1 MKLTL
6 SSILSGLASIAK
18 LNANFTAIANEFQD
32 KVLYRNNP
40 SGEPN
45 QMESNLDMNSNSIQ
59 NADTVYTQTLYIGGV
74 EVVAGSVSPV
84 PVTELGNGT
93 AAEPSLYF
101 TSDTDTGLYRVAAN
115 ELGFTVGGALVYT
128 VTSTGI
134 DATGKDLIID
144 DLTADDI
151 SFDAASGS
159 SVVTTGAGTFGGLL
173 TAQAGLTV
181 TGTVTLPAFAIPSAS
196 TATTQS
202 PGDNTTKV
210 ATTAFVTNAVTA
222 GGALR
227 QCKTF
232 TLSTASGVV
241 AQLTP
246 DGSTAQNTDGTP
258 VFAESFTPTAAD
270 SIIEVDVC
278 VNVSCGSGADPI
290 GIAVFKDST
299 ADTETAGGILANAS
313 IVMPCPIKLIE
324 TAGSTSARTYRVRV
338 GNYFAGRTV
347 YINRSG
353 TYAAPYGS
361 GKVISTM
368 TIREYAP

>member
-6 SSILSGLASIAK
+6 TSILSGLASIAK
-18 LNANFTAIANEFQD
+18 LNANFTAIASEFQD

-45 QMESNLDMNSNSIQ
+45 QMESDLDMNSNSIQ

-93 AAEPSLYF
+93 AAAPALYF
-101 TSDTDTGLYRVAAN
+101 TSDPDTGVYRVN
-115 ELGFTVGGALVYT
+115 PDELGFAAGG
-128 VTSTGI
+128 
-134 DATGKDLIID
+134 DLICKVTASGINAAGYDLVVD
-144 DLTADDI
+144 DITADDI
-151 SFDAASGS
+151 SFDAASGT

-173 TAQAGLTV
+173 TAEAGLTV
-181 TGTVTLPAFAIPSAS
+181 TGTVTLPAFAINSAS
-196 TATTQS
+196 TATTQA

-210 ATTAFVTNAVTA
+210 ATTAFVTAAVSA
-222 GGALR
+222 SGALR

-232 TLSTASGVV
+232 TLSTASGVA
-241 AQLTP
+241 AQLIP
-246 DGSTAQNTDGTP
+246 DGGTPQNADGTA
-258 VFAESFTPTAAD
+258 VFAEAFTPTASD
-270 SIIEVDVC
+270 SIIEVDVH
-278 VNVSCGSGADPI
+278 VQASCGSGADPL
-290 GIAVFKDST
+290 GIAIYKDST
-299 ADTETAGGILANAS
+299 ADCEVASTTIANAS
-313 IVMPCPIKLIE
+313 VVVPVPIKLIE
-324 TAGSTSARTYRVRV
+324 TAGSTSARTYRVRI

-368 TIREYAP
+368 VIKEYAP